1 VSKKTARRRVAD
13 KLVVLILGRWPM
25 LIFLVG
31 VQLGALF
38 GATLCVR
45 YLRQEIAANVGPRL
59 RQIQLQLDS
68 LQAELNLALTRI
80 RD

>member
-31 VQLGALF
+31 VLLGALF

>member
-1 VSKKTARRRVAD
+1 
-13 KLVVLILGRWPM
+13 M

-31 VQLGALF
+31 ALLGALF

-59 RQIQLQLDS
+59 RRIQLQLDS
-68 LQAELNLALTRI
+68 LQAEINLALTRI
-80 RD
+80 RE

>member
-13 KLVVLILGRWPM
+13 RLVVLILGRWPM

-31 VQLGALF
+31 VLLGALF

>member
-1 VSKKTARRRVAD
+1 
-13 KLVVLILGRWPM
+13 M

-31 VQLGALF
+31 VLLGALF

-59 RQIQLQLDS
+59 RQIQLQLDN
-68 LQAELNLALTRI
+68 LQAELNLAMTRI